1 MTVGSRPQCPRSR
14 TRARYCAAFSISIAL
29 SGTAVAAVGSTALA
43 APSPD
48 RDRRAIRT
56 RRQSSSRPTSRWTAH
71 DVFSYTGTPDAFVGY
86 LGARNATADVVAVE
100 LGLDPV
106 ALRDAWA
113 RADLP
118 HQKAVLAALT
128 QIGAP
133 YVKNTSDPN
142 VGFDCS
148 GLTAYAWGRA
158 GVELSRQSSAQI
170 NAARSIDQSEAFAGD
185 LAQYPGHVMMYLGV
199 GDAIVHAANHE
210 KDIAIDFLSR
220 DVRFG
225 DPTG

>member
-1 MTVGSRPQCPRSR
+1 MWSPSSSDSTRWRCGTRGRGPTCRIRRLCWPRS
-14 TRARYCAAFSISIAL
+14 
-29 SGTAVAAVGSTALA
+29 
-43 APSPD
+43 
-48 RDRRAIRT
+48 
-56 RRQSSSRPTSRWTAH
+56 
-71 DVFSYTGTPDAFVGY
+71 
-86 LGARNATADVVAVE
+86 
-100 LGLDPV
+100 
-106 ALRDAWA
+106 
-113 RADLP
+113 
-118 HQKAVLAALT
+118 T
-128 QIGAP
+128 QIGAQ

-210 KDIAIDFLSR
+210 KDIAIGFLSR

>member
-1 MTVGSRPQCPRSR
+1 MSSHLISR
-14 TRARYCAAFSISIAL
+14 AFVRRIVTSLAIA
-29 SGTAVAAVGSTALA
+29 GGAVAAVGSTVSA
-43 APSPD
+43 APAPA
-48 RDRRAIRT
+48 AIAGNPHSLAVIE
-56 RRQSSSRPTSRWTAH
+56 QANVALTAH
-71 DVFSYTGTPDAFVGY
+71 DVFSYTGTPDAFVAY
-86 LGARNATADVVAVE
+86 LGARNATADVVAFE

-128 QIGAP
+128 QIGAS
-133 YVKNTSDPN
+133 YVKNTSDPA

-158 GVELSRQSSAQI
+158 GVQLSRQSSAQI

-185 LAQYPGHVMMYLGV
+185 IAQYPGHVMMYLGV

-210 KDIAIDFLSR
+210 KDVALDVLRR

>member
-1 MTVGSRPQCPRSR
+1 MSSFLISRASVRRLVASL
-14 TRARYCAAFSISIAL
+14 AIA
-29 SGTAVAAVGSTALA
+29 GGAVAAVGSTVSA
-43 APSPD
+43 APAPAAIAGDPHSPVVIEQ
-48 RDRRAIRT
+48 ANVAL
-56 RRQSSSRPTSRWTAH
+56 TAH
-71 DVFSYTGTPDAFVGY
+71 DVFSYTGTPDAFVAY
-86 LGARNATADVVAVE
+86 LGARNATADVVAFE

-133 YVKNTSDPN
+133 YVKNTSDPA

-158 GVELSRQSSAQI
+158 GVQLSRQSSAQI

-185 LAQYPGHVMMYLGV
+185 IAQYPGHVMMYLGV

-210 KDIAIDFLSR
+210 KDVALDTLRR

>member
-1 MTVGSRPQCPRSR
+1 MSPISNSRAVLRRILVSV
-14 TRARYCAAFSISIAL
+14 AL
-29 SGTAVAAVGSTALA
+29 SGAALAGVGSAALA
-43 APSPD
+43 APSPA
-48 RDRRAIRT
+48 AISGD
-56 RRQSSSRPTSRWTAH
+56 QHSPAVIEQANVALEAH
-71 DVFSYTGTPDAFVGY
+71 DVFSYAGTPDAFVAY
-86 LGARNATADVVAVE
+86 LGARNATADVVAFE

-210 KDIAIDFLSR
+210 KDIAIGFLSR

>member
-1 MTVGSRPQCPRSR
+1 MSPISNSRAVLRRILVSV
-14 TRARYCAAFSISIAL
+14 AL
-29 SGTAVAAVGSTALA
+29 SGAALAGVGSTALA
-43 APSPD
+43 APSPA
-48 RDRRAIRT
+48 AISGDAHSPAVIE
-56 RRQSSSRPTSRWTAH
+56 QANVALEAH
-71 DVFSYTGTPDAFVGY
+71 DVFSYAGTPDAFVAY
-86 LGARNATADVVAVE
+86 LGARNATADVVAFE

-210 KDIAIDFLSR
+210 KDIAIGFLSR

>member
-1 MTVGSRPQCPRSR
+1 MSPISNSRAVLRR
-14 TRARYCAAFSISIAL
+14 ILVSIAL
-29 SGTAVAAVGSTALA
+29 SGTAVAGVGSTALA
-43 APSPD
+43 APSPT
-48 RDRRAIRT
+48 AISGNPHSPAVIE
-56 RRQSSSRPTSRWTAH
+56 QANVALEAH

-210 KDIAIDFLSR
+210 KDIAIGFLSR

>member
-1 MTVGSRPQCPRSR
+1 MSPISNSRAVLRR
-14 TRARYCAAFSISIAL
+14 ILVSIAL
-29 SGTAVAAVGSTALA
+29 SGTAVAGVGSTALA
-43 APSPD
+43 APSPT
-48 RDRRAIRT
+48 AISGDPHSLAVIE
-56 RRQSSSRPTSRWTAH
+56 QANVALEAH

-199 GDAIVHAANHE
+199 GDAVIHSVQRGRTVE
-210 KDIAIDFLSR
+210 IDTISER
-220 DVRFG
+220 RVNSVRFG
-225 DPTG
+225 DPTA

>member
-1 MTVGSRPQCPRSR
+1 MSSFLISRASMRRLLASL
-14 TRARYCAAFSISIAL
+14 AIA
-29 SGTAVAAVGSTALA
+29 GVAVAAVGPTVSAAPAPAAIAGDPHSPVVIERADVALA
-43 APSPD
+43 
-48 RDRRAIRT
+48 
-56 RRQSSSRPTSRWTAH
+56 AH
-71 DVFSYTGTPDAFVGY
+71 DVFSYTGTPDAFVTY
-86 LGARNATADVVAVE
+86 LGVRNATADVVAFE

-113 RADLP
+113 RADLR

-133 YVKNTSDPN
+133 YVKNTSDPA

-158 GVELSRQSSAQI
+158 GVQLSRQSSAQI

-185 LAQYPGHVMMYLGV
+185 IAQYPGHVMMYLGV
-199 GDAIVHAANHE
+199 GDAIVHAANHD
-210 KDIAIDFLSR
+210 KDVALDTLRR

-225 DPTG
+225 DPS